1 MKKVSFCQSGKI
13 FIIFMWLLL
22 IAYYVWALKYCI
34 EKRTADNISTFI
46 NLVCLFSLVY
56 LLGTIS
62 FIFNFIWLSGA
73 MRLYENKIET
83 RMKITRKYQTFPI
96 DKIHE
101 IVIQC
106 ESILTKNTSS
116 NLSLRINSSHGFVL
130 AYGRTALRALLRTY
144 PNMKFRVKYTGYLL
158 GRKNAILLSQRG
170 YLGVHKRRAVAKLF
184 HIREE
189 KLTPIEKSNPTDE

>member
-1 MKKVSFCQSGKI
+1 MKRVSFCLTGKV
-13 FIIFMWLLL
+13 FML
-22 IAYYVWALKYCI
+22 
-34 EKRTADNISTFI
+34 
-46 NLVCLFSLVY
+46 LVCLSLTPFYIWALDYFIEGHTAENNSSFVTLICFFSLFYV
-56 LLGTIS
+56 GCTITFS
-62 FIFNFIWLSGA
+62 YYFIWLSGS
-73 MRLYENKIET
+73 MRLYKDKIER
-83 RMKITRKYQTFPI
+83 RMRITRKYYTI
-96 DKIHE
+96 LVAEIHE

-106 ESILTKNTSS
+106 EPILSKKSD
-116 NLSLRINSSHGFVL
+116 LSLRINSSKGLLL

-189 KLTPIEKSNPTDE
+189 KLTPIEKSNSTDE